1 MRKFK
6 CIVTRT
12 DEYEIEVDETIVNQD
27 WMADFGKSFFEVD
40 GVEDLAENIAT
51 MQARYGSDMDFIEG
65 YGYITRDGEL
75 PFSSRDYDDKG
86 NLLPID
92 KQRVASK
99 EFNINII
106 SEDED
111 LYVVVD
117 EIEVSKQ

>member
-27 WMADFGKSFFEVD
+27 WIDDFGKYFFEAD

-51 MQARYGSDMDFIEG
+51 MQARFGSDMDFIEG
-65 YGYITRDGEL
+65 YGYVPRDGKL
-75 PFSSRDYDDKG
+75 PFSARDYDNKG

-99 EFNINII
+99 EFNIKII

-111 LYVVVD
+111 VYVVVD
-117 EIEVSKQ
+117 EIEDSKQ